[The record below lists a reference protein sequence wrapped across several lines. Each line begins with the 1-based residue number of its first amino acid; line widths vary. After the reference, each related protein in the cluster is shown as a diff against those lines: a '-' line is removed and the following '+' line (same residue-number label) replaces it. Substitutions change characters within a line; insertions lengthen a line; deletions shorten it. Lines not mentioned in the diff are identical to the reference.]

1 MSQLHWDALAPGVR
15 EAYDQISRALPDGDF
30 YLAGGTALAL
40 LEGHRISVDLDVFS
54 SSMPDLEQL
63 VAQLEATLREV
74 EIRSISEKTLYLL
87 LAGTQISIIEYGYPM
102 LHPASAA
109 GTSGLALANH
119 DDLAAMKLSAIA
131 NRGSR
136 KDFFDLWVLLRR
148 HRSLSEYLDL
158 YRRKF
163 AQRDIGHVIRSL
175 VYFDEADREPPLRL
189 LIEADWGEVKA
200 DLRQRVA
207 GVLA

>member
-1 MSQLHWDALAPGVR
+1 MSRLHWDALAPGVR
-15 EAYDQISRALPDGDF
+15 EAYDQISRALPNGDF

-63 VAQLEATLREV
+63 VVQLESTLDEV
-74 EIRSISEKTLYLL
+74 EIRSISEKTLYLF
-87 LAGTQISIIEYGYPM
+87 LAGTQISIIEYHYPM
-102 LHPASAA
+102 LRPASAA
-109 GTSGLALANH
+109 GTTGLALAGH
-119 DDLAAMKLSAIA
+119 DDLATMKLSAIA

-136 KDFFDLWVLLRR
+136 KDFFDLWVLLER

-158 YRRKF
+158 YRQKF
-163 AQRDIGHVIRSL
+163 AQRDVGHVVRSL

-189 LIEADWGEVKA
+189 LIEADWDEVKA
-200 DLRQRVA
+200 DLRHHVTRIL
-207 GVLA
+207 G